1 MIEKD
6 ESSATGAQNNTIIF
20 LNSESSAHPSVVFQ
34 GFPINHILLRGRHF
48 YSTLPLRRHDTLT
61 TTPIAITGVGLTAP
75 GSNGL
80 KDFRQQILEGRS
92 GVSEIQT
99 RHMGRVNAGVC
110 DFDELAY
117 QKRKARRRGTRAGS
131 IAIFC
136 GHECLKDSGLDL
148 ETLNKERIGIY
159 LGITEHGNVETENE
173 IANISQFDNDVKYWT
188 HHHNPR
194 TVANNPAGELSLNMG
209 ITGPHYTIGAAC
221 AAGNAGL
228 IQAAQMLQLGE
239 VDLALAG
246 GISES
251 IHTFGIFAAFKAQG
265 ALDENENPKLASR
278 PLDKNRS
285 GIVVSE
291 GGCIYTLERLD
302 DAKARGANIYGIISG
317 YAMNSDA
324 TDFVLA
330 NPKQQARCVRLALEK
345 ANLEPSEIDIVNA
358 HATATPMGDIQE
370 MKALNDVFGNCEG
383 VSINATKGLIGH
395 CMGAAGALELAGN
408 LPSFE
413 DNLVHGC
420 GNLDEL
426 DPECEIPGLVKKGN
440 LPKQNIRHILNNS
453 FGMLG
458 INSVVILTKP

>member
-1 MIEKD
+1 M
-6 ESSATGAQNNTIIF
+6 T
-20 LNSESSAHPSVVFQ
+20 P
-34 GFPINHILLRGRHF
+34 
-48 YSTLPLRRHDTLT
+48 
-61 TTPIAITGVGLTAP
+61 TPIAITGVGLTAP

-80 KDFRQQILEGRS
+80 QDFRQQLLDGRS
-92 GVSEIQT
+92 GVSEIET

-136 GHECLKDSGLDL
+136 GHECLKDAGLNL
-148 ETLNKERIGIY
+148 EEINRERTGIY

-173 IANISQFDNDVKYWT
+173 IANIAQFDNDVKYWT

-228 IQAAQMLQLGE
+228 IQAVQMLQLGE

-251 IHTFGIFAAFKAQG
+251 IQTFGIFAAFKAQG
-265 ALDENENPKLASR
+265 ALDENQNPKLASR

-302 DAKARGANIYGIISG
+302 DAKARGAKIHGLISG

-330 NPKQQARCVRLALEK
+330 NPVQQARCIQMALDKADLK
-345 ANLEPSEIDIVNA
+345 ANDIDIVNA

-370 MKALNDVFGNCEG
+370 IKALRAVFGECDN
-383 VSINATKGLIGH
+383 VSINATKGFIGH

-408 LPSFE
+408 LPAFE
-413 DNLVHGC
+413 DGVVHGC
-420 GNLDEL
+420 GNLEDL
-426 DPECEIPGLVKKGN
+426 DPECEIPGLVAKGN
-440 LPKQNIRHILNNS
+440 LPKQKIRNILNNS

-458 INSVVILTKP
+458 INSVVILTKA